1 MHRPN
6 ADIRAIVAIDDIL
19 LMGRHLLEAQQIVR
33 HIAVGFQWRLPG
45 QSHLRGAAKFDFE
58 IVRRRRLRWH
68 RVHVDDAALAAVGLL
83 LLHHQLRHHEHGVSA
98 GRLQQLR
105 WRGLG
110 ARLSFTWSIGQCSMT
125 LRDVTKPTNMSNV
138 RLMQD
143 AKSPLVLGDRSS
155 AKLMKSVTLRNEHSP
170 LPGRA
175 AVFPV
180 NDPQVGQKGQRS
192 SYLEVGQIENH
203 QSVAVVSGQAA
214 DHGELGKQLGQ
225 CGEVAQPVQHQEAG
239 YFAQMRETHGP
250 VHVYDAEHYI
260 AVYGCA
266 IKERLR
272 FPYGRHCHADGVADC
287 GWLSRLAKTVAA
299 AATAP
304 GIIGGAH
311 PGSRRWCTLTSAAQ
325 SERLLLRQLIVRSGA
340 AFDKIFG
347 YASKQNVYV
356 FAPNSAASASP
367 TCRRGGSAVTKSRLQ
382 PHRSRP
388 LIFGSTGDSSR
399 LHLVRLL
406 LPLCG
411 WPRLKEHCLASRHGR
426 VGFRRAPS
434 PGTWLKFGSRELIR
448 VNFPDHLVRITR
460 EFRLKSRNFPGSA
473 SPGTWLKFGSREL
486 IRVNF
491 PDYLV
496 RIAREFR
503 LKSRNFPGS
512 ASPGTWLKF
521 GSRELIRVNFP
532 DQLVRIT
539 REFRLKSRN
548 FPGSA
553 SPGTWLKFGSRELI
567 RVNFPDQLVRITGE
581 FRLNSRNL
589 TRNIF
594 TRNTTEIRVYTQNSI
609 VFRVKN
615 SGKSDRNSFP
625 FPENFPDHISGFF
638 SGTRGCSG
646 PKKLI
651 RAFTRKSIKNR
662 ARITKFRKKFRCSCV
677 NLSNA
682 AAEAVFRSVTTEL
695 QVQTLNQM
703 ERMAV
708 YQIFQLLLQNKLHFL
723 KSINHD
729 FVFGFVRTIDA
740 EKDPRNLLIVFE
752 LFPLV
757 VAEFD
762 ITRFSEDMF
771 EVIACYFPVDFKP
784 SASGSVTRDQL
795 VELHSRCLSST
806 PIFGEFMVP
815 LLLEK
820 LASDLRSARLESFN
834 LLRRA
839 APVYP
844 AAVLLGYGQQLLAAF
859 RRAMFRSAVSDEERR
874 VALTAFAEVVARIAR
889 SDCDAG
895 DDAESGREEFF
906 RLLLKECRP
915 NLRELDPNVMEATGR
930 ALESAVGVADAT
942 TRRQLVTGI
951 LPDILAGLADRKDSA
966 SKCGLLDILRRLL
979 TASLSSYSPTS
990 VSVEL
995 KAYLSG
1001 ELESICAALYGLAT
1015 AAAAESATPD
1025 SERLRLAC
1033 LATMG
1038 RLCSEPGLASD
1049 EQRAG
1054 FAEHLLAELGGGRSG
1069 QQRQRLPGQPIR
1081 PIVRDYARR
1090 LAATNADEAAS
1101 LINKGMLPLAT
1112 EHSDFGVRADCL
1124 LLLGELCDLPESI
1137 SEPLLGLLMR
1147 LCLEA
1152 GSTAEA
1158 APTIKSRLDALC
1170 LATETS
1176 MASTNG
1182 RAREFVVG
1190 IWTSQFQQFLAAFRH
1205 YEAGGDLANA
1215 AFGCVQAFARALT
1228 AGDESTSVKSAVD
1241 WTAQQATEADFRR
1254 LHCALLFNLTP
1265 ETARRHSVALLPSL
1279 ASRYASDGS
1288 EFALQ
1293 LYASLINKCL
1303 DYGRDP
1309 SMSPVE
1315 QIVLSDVN
1323 TLVANSNSER
1333 SAAFLAWCLKALLLS
1348 GSPLFVKLAGKTL
1361 DILRQ
1366 SGEDQ
1371 LAVQLAARLE
1381 LLLKPCEI
1389 VLCTAAKATVG
1400 PLAGQ
1405 KCLCLLL
1412 QPLLDDAKQKKACLL
1427 AAISLAQTAPPELIV
1442 DYIDSLIPALML
1454 HLRPS
1459 NSANAGLRAPILRLL
1474 ETLASRQDA
1483 LNAMAPR
1490 CLGDLLPRLLACL
1503 DPGADLDSRRTS
1515 ARLLRRLATGGLPAA
1530 ELLPHK
1536 PDVVSRLG
1544 AALND
1549 PKRLARSDAAQARN
1563 ACWADR
1569 AGSGKPPSV
1578 RRLIRQSGSG
1588 SGSGAPAG
1596 EGRTSRRSPLCAKRR
1611 TNYLQPDVHESPI
1624 SGQSMPQLDLQQLA
1638 YQINGCNNYDM
1649 HRRLTDASSA
1659 ATATD
1664 SVAAASRRRA
1674 GRGRRDSR
1682 SRCCSGRGRC
1692 SLDAFLTATS
1702 PTTAASGH
1710 GEQGGPDRRLEVASL
1725 LARHLHQVRR
1735 YGRAAAAAT
1744 AD

>member
-1 MHRPN
+1 MDIELLV
-6 ADIRAIVAIDDIL
+6 ADII
-19 LMGRHLLEAQQIVR
+19 
-33 HIAVGFQWRLPG
+33 
-45 QSHLRGAAKFDFE
+45 KK
-58 IVRRRRLRWH
+58 
-68 RVHVDDAALAAVGLL
+68 
-83 LLHHQLRHHEHGVSA
+83 
-98 GRLQQLR
+98 
-105 WRGLG
+105 
-110 ARLSFTWSIGQCSMT
+110 QCSVLQLIESLQPDLT
-125 LRDVTKPTNMSNV
+125 STKIE
-138 RLMQD
+138 Q
-143 AKSPLVLGDRSS
+143 
-155 AKLMKSVTLRNEHSP
+155 
-170 LPGRA
+170 RA
-175 AVFPV
+175 GA
-180 NDPQVGQKGQRS
+180 
-192 SYLEVGQIENH
+192 I
-203 QSVAVVSGQAA
+203 
-214 DHGELGKQLGQ
+214 
-225 CGEVAQPVQHQEAG
+225 GEVANVLQKLPPAHLNEQEVTTLVQFLCVKLADH
-239 YFAQMRETHGP
+239 FS
-250 VHVYDAEHYI
+250 VSS
-260 AVYGCA
+260 
-266 IKERLR
+266 
-272 FPYGRHCHADGVADC
+272 HA
-287 GWLSRLAKTVAA
+287 
-299 AATAP
+299 
-304 GIIGGAH
+304 
-311 PGSRRWCTLTSAAQ
+311 
-325 SERLLLRQLIVRSGA
+325 
-340 AFDKIFG
+340 IFG
-347 YASKQNVYV
+347 
-356 FAPNSAASASP
+356 
-367 TCRRGGSAVTKSRLQ
+367 
-382 PHRSRP
+382 
-388 LIFGSTGDSSR
+388 
-399 LHLVRLL
+399 
-406 LPLCG
+406 
-411 WPRLKEHCLASRHGR
+411 LKAL
-426 VGFRRAPS
+426 
-434 PGTWLKFGSRELIR
+434 
-448 VNFPDHLVRITR
+448 
-460 EFRLKSRNFPGSA
+460 
-473 SPGTWLKFGSREL
+473 
-486 IRVNF
+486 
-491 PDYLV
+491 
-496 RIAREFR
+496 
-503 LKSRNFPGS
+503 
-512 ASPGTWLKF
+512 
-521 GSRELIRVNFP
+521 
-532 DQLVRIT
+532 
-539 REFRLKSRN
+539 
-548 FPGSA
+548 
-553 SPGTWLKFGSRELI
+553 
-567 RVNFPDQLVRITGE
+567 
-581 FRLNSRNL
+581 
-589 TRNIF
+589 
-594 TRNTTEIRVYTQNSI
+594 
-609 VFRVKN
+609 
-615 SGKSDRNSFP
+615 
-625 FPENFPDHISGFF
+625 
-638 SGTRGCSG
+638 
-646 PKKLI
+646 
-651 RAFTRKSIKNR
+651 
-662 ARITKFRKKFRCSCV
+662 CSCV

-889 SDCDAG
+889 SDSDAG

-1081 PIVRDYARR
+1081 PIVCDYARR

-1176 MASTNG
+1176 MASTNS

-1412 QPLLDDAKQKKACLL
+1412 QPLLDDARQNKACLL

-1563 ACWADR
+1563 AWF
-1569 AGSGKPPSV
+1569 
-1578 RRLIRQSGSG
+1578 LIG
-1588 SGSGAPAG
+1588 
-1596 EGRTSRRSPLCAKRR
+1596 
-1611 TNYLQPDVHESPI
+1611 
-1624 SGQSMPQLDLQQLA
+1624 
-1638 YQINGCNNYDM
+1638 
-1649 HRRLTDASSA
+1649 
-1659 ATATD
+1659 
-1664 SVAAASRRRA
+1664 
-1674 GRGRRDSR
+1674 
-1682 SRCCSGRGRC
+1682 
-1692 SLDAFLTATS
+1692 
-1702 PTTAASGH
+1702 
-1710 GEQGGPDRRLEVASL
+1710 
-1725 LARHLHQVRR
+1725 
-1735 YGRAAAAAT
+1735 
-1744 AD
+1744 